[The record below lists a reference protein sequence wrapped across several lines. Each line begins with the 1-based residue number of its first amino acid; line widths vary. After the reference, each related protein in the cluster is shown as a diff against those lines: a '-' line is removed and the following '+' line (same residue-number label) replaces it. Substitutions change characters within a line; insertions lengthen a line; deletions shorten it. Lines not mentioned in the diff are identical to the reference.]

1 MSGTDFEKL
10 NIILAARD
18 REFARAM
25 ERNTRRVERFASKG
39 QKNLSKTSKSFDLL
53 GTAAKRLGPLM
64 AAVGAGAVLA
74 KVKGTIS
81 ALDDIGKT
89 ADKIGLTTDAL
100 QELRTVAE
108 SAGIAQ
114 GSLDSS
120 LERFNK
126 RIGEAALGM
135 GAAKKTLKQLG
146 LEASDLADMGL
157 DKALALVADRLNGIK
172 DPAER
177 AARAA
182 ALFGR
187 EGVGMLNLLREGSVG
202 MAKMRED
209 ARALGIV
216 IDEQL
221 VRNAEG
227 AQTQL
232 DLMGRVIDAQ
242 LNTALIELAPLLVGG
257 ATAVADLARAFAA
270 AAGFVSD
277 FLDPQ
282 TDLEIATDNLVLA
295 MADEIRQTQL
305 LDTALGRGIVMSTAA
320 AKQKLQEARARHQN
334 ALAAIAEQRALA
346 INSKE
351 AQNAAAR
358 VSDMIEQIGIL
369 QSRGQSTDILEGAL
383 AGQAARRQEL
393 IQVTGEL
400 AEHAETAE
408 KNVRRLDEAIANSK
422 GGVVDIKGEYVA
434 PIEPSDK
441 KDRLTKPG
449 KAAAR
454 AIPKLSKYA
463 EVMDQIRQVMGDNA
477 TAAGSYAEQLAAV
490 DQLKAKG
497 ALTAEQY
504 ADAVGA
510 IEDKFKDTAQTAKD
524 LERAAEQT
532 LTSILDGSKS
542 ASEAVADLLQNLASM
557 ALSSATKGLFDGV
570 FNGVA
575 EWFAPSSSASLPARA
590 HGGPGAAGQP
600 YLVNENTPRSEIFV
614 PSQNGAVLNVPQ
626 AQAALAS
633 AAGGGGGGRAGP
645 VQISINVSGARGN
658 AEIREMVSQGVRTG
672 LGEYD
677 RSVLPGRVQQ
687 IGRDPRKMR

>member
-383 AGQAARRQEL
+383 AGQAARRQEI

-463 EVMDQIRQVMGDNA
+463 EVMDRIRQVMGDNA

-490 DQLKAKG
+490 DQLKAQG

-510 IEDKFKDTAQTAKD
+510 IEDKFKDTAQAAKD
-524 LERAAEQT
+524 LENAAEQT

-542 ASEAVADLLQNLASM
+542 ASEAVADLLQNLAGM
-557 ALSSATKGLFDGV
+557 AMKSATSGLFSGLFDGV
-570 FNGVA
+570 ASYFT
-575 EWFAPSSSASLPARA
+575 PASLPARA

-633 AAGGGGGGRAGP
+633 AAGGGGGRAGP